1 VNGTASANAGS
12 LSGVRVKSRSQRATV
27 WYSAREALGIALR
40 ELRAHKLRSFLTLLG
55 VVISTA
61 TLIVVM
67 SVVNGINLFIA
78 KRFAS
83 FGANTFI
90 VSQFRWAQS
99 YEDYLKAV
107 RRNKAPLMREYA
119 FLQQHLEGYKYMAAA
134 ANLDT
139 QPSAQYLTHKIDA
152 LVLTGATPNLV
163 DIGQQEVAYGRY
175 FNASDEE
182 HRSMVCFI
190 GHYVLTTLFPGVDPL
205 GHTLIVGGQPFRVIG
220 VAKVEG
226 SSTSTSEDNFVQI
239 PLSTFRKVFTAQ
251 PELNI
256 FIAAWNSSQMQELEG
271 ETRELLRMERR
282 LTYHVGDTFGINT
295 GEGIMSAWHELTGAI
310 FGGSIGLVAV
320 FMVIGGIVIMNIM
333 LASVTERY
341 QEIGLRKSL
350 GARRRDIQMQFVMES
365 TTIAVCGG
373 ILGVLI
379 AAALTGLVRAL
390 VLPATLSVTGV
401 IVGLILSTLVGL
413 AFGVYPASKAA
424 QLDPIEALRWEG

>member
-1 VNGTASANAGS
+1 MTTPASPTTQATRHTRRAS
-12 LSGVRVKSRSQRATV
+12 L
-27 WYSAREALGIALR
+27 WYAAREAFGIALR

-61 TLIVVM
+61 TLILVM

-99 YEDYLKAV
+99 TKETLKEA

-119 FLQQHLEGYKYMAAA
+119 FLQHHLVGYKFLAAA
-134 ANLDT
+134 ANLDP
-139 QPSAQYLTHKIDA
+139 QPSAHYQTHKVDEV
-152 LVLTGATPNLV
+152 VLTGATPSLV
-163 DIGQQEVAYGRY
+163 DIGQQQVAYGRY
-175 FNASDEE
+175 FNTTDEE

-190 GHYVLTTLFPGVDPL
+190 GHYVLTTLFPGIDPL
-205 GHTLIVGGQPFRVIG
+205 GHTLFVGGQPFRVIG
-220 VAKVEG
+220 VAKVVG
-226 SSTSTSEDNFVQI
+226 SSTSTTEDDFIQI
-239 PLSTFRKVFTAQ
+239 PLSTFQKVFMVQ
-251 PELNI
+251 PQLNI
-256 FIAAWNSSQMQELEG
+256 FVSAWNVTQMQELEG

-282 LTYHVGDTFGINT
+282 LTYHESDTFGINT
-295 GEGIMSAWHELTGAI
+295 GEGIMSAWHEFTGAI

-373 ILGVLI
+373 VLGILI
-379 AAALTGLVRAL
+379 AAALTALVRVL

-401 IVGLILSTLVGL
+401 VVGLILSTLVGL
-413 AFGVYPASKAA
+413 VFGVYPASKAA
-424 QLDPIEALRWEG
+424 HLDPIEALRWEG